1 MIVDE
6 NEKTEEEV
14 CNEIINS
21 NISDKA
27 KVKAIQALKNDDKK
41 IEESKEDEM
50 VIFG

>member
-21 NISDKA
+21 NMSDKA
-27 KVKAIQALKNDDKK
+27 KVKAIQALKSDDKK